1 MMQIELVDSMGT
13 DLTVVNS
20 ARVSFA
26 KTKKK
31 VGESDKKLIRYLA
44 EHNHWSPFA
53 HTSLQFYIKA
63 PMFVARQLAKH
74 QVGLVW
80 NEVSRRYINTEP
92 EYWKANNKWRK
103 AADDK
108 KQGSSIDLIASQQ
121 IAEHAYADA
130 CRHSVDAYKLLIS
143 MGVCPEQSRAVLPV
157 SLYTEW
163 YWSGSVYAFSRVC
176 KLRMAKNAQK
186 ETQDVVSEISFRC
199 KQAFPLSWA
208 ALKDSVRE
216 PEWR

>member
-1 MMQIELVDSMGT
+1 MQIELVDSMGT
-13 DLTVVNS
+13 DLKVVNS

-31 VGESDKKLIRYLA
+31 VDVSDKKLINYLA
-44 EHNHWSPFA
+44 NHNHWSPFA
-53 HTSLQFYIKA
+53 HTCLQFYIKA

-163 YWSGSVYAFSRVC
+163 YWTGSVYAFSRVC
-176 KLRMAKNAQK
+176 NLRMAEDAQK
-186 ETQDVVSEISFRC
+186 ETQDVVKEISFRC
-199 KQAFPLSWA
+199 SKAFPISWA
-208 ALKDSVRE
+208 ALNE
-216 PEWR
+216 

>member
-1 MMQIELVDSMGT
+1 MQIELVDSMGT

-31 VGESDKKLIRYLA
+31 VDVSDKKLINYLA
-44 EHNHWSPFA
+44 NHNHWSPFA
-53 HTSLQFYIKA
+53 HTCLQFYIKA

-92 EYWKANNKWRK
+92 EYWKANNK
-103 AADDK
+103 
-108 KQGSSIDLIASQQ
+108 
-121 IAEHAYADA
+121 
-130 CRHSVDAYKLLIS
+130 LLIS

-163 YWSGSVYAFSRVC
+163 YWTGSVYAFSRVC
-176 KLRMAKNAQK
+176 NLRMAEDAQK
-186 ETQDVVSEISFRC
+186 ETQDVVKEISFRC
-199 KQAFPLSWA
+199 SKAFPISWT
-208 ALKDSVRE
+208 ALNE
-216 PEWR
+216 

>member
-1 MMQIELVDSMGT
+1 MQIELVDSMGT

-31 VGESDKKLIRYLA
+31 VDVSDKKLINYLA
-44 EHNHWSPFA
+44 NHNHWSPFA
-53 HTSLQFYIKA
+53 HTCLQFYIKA

-108 KQGSSIDLIASQQ
+108 KQGSSLDIIASQS

-176 KLRMAKNAQK
+176 KLRMAKDAQK